1 MHSVIFNNATI
12 YFDSPVD
19 MHIIQGK
26 LMIDTASYGKPKAIK
41 EPKVA
46 KIKATK
52 AMKTRAPNGL
62 TQFLRESNLKV
73 GKKILLTANNKK
85 TIYGAFKTVGFTA
98 SIQDTKKPNE
108 FMVTVR

>member
-26 LMIDTASYGKPKAIK
+26 LMIDTASYGKPKAVK
-41 EPKVA
+41 EPKV
-46 KIKATK
+46 TK
-52 AMKTRAPNGL
+52 AKTTKGRAPNGL

-73 GKKILLTANNKK
+73 GKKILVNANNKK

>member
-26 LMIDTASYGKPKAIK
+26 LMIDTASYGKPKAVK
-41 EPKVA
+41 TTKV
-46 KIKATK
+46 TK
-52 AMKTRAPNGL
+52 AKTTKGRAPSGL

-73 GKKILLTANNKK
+73 GKKILVNANNKK

-98 SIQDTKKPNE
+98 SIEDTKKPNE

>member
-26 LMIDTASYGKPKAIK
+26 LMIDTASYSKPKPVK
-41 EPKVA
+41 ETKV
-46 KIKATK
+46 KTTK
-52 AMKTRAPNGL
+52 GRAPSGL

-73 GKKILLTANNKK
+73 GKKILVTANNKK